1 MSNFKEKILITFPAF
16 LICLIPLFLITGP
29 FLSDSSVVIVS
40 IFFLIN
46 IFLNKEYS
54 YFNNK
59 FFIIFFIFFIY
70 LFINSLVEFYDY
82 NNIRSSIGYI
92 RFGIFSL
99 GFIYFLEREKRLLK
113 WLFIVFLFCF
123 LLLIVDGYF
132 QYFIKENIIGNPVD
146 IKSGRIRFFFNDE
159 YVLGSYLS
167 RLFPVFLALTFLLYK
182 NKKNFIISISF
193 LFVLIETLIFLS
205 GERVAFFF
213 NTLSA
218 IFIIIMINKFKKIRL
233 ITLVLSFF
241 TIVLI
246 SIFDDT
252 AKKRIWDQTI
262 NQIGINTTKLN
273 IFSEIH
279 ESHYSSAFKMFLD
292 NKIMGIGIRNFRN
305 FCNEERYKTHEVSCT
320 THPHNTYV
328 QLLSETG
335 LIGFSFAIILFFYFI
350 FKMLN
355 HLKGAL
361 FKKEYLFSD
370 FQICLLAAILITI
383 WPFAPTG
390 NFFNN
395 WISIIYYFPVGLFF
409 WSVKN
414 KNLIIFK
421 N

>member
-1 MSNFKEKILITFPAF
+1 MVTH
-16 LICLIPLFLITGP
+16 
-29 FLSDSSVVIVS
+29 
-40 IFFLIN
+40 N
-46 IFLNKEYS
+46 IY
-54 YFNNK
+54 
-59 FFIIFFIFFIY
+59 
-70 LFINSLVEFYDY
+70 
-82 NNIRSSIGYI
+82 
-92 RFGIFSL
+92 L
-99 GFIYFLEREKRLLK
+99 GFIYFLEREERLLK
-113 WLFIVFLFCF
+113 WLFIIFLFCF

-279 ESHYSSAFKMFLD
+279 ESHYSSAYKMFLE

-335 LIGFSFAIILFFYFI
+335 LIGFSFAIILFFYFT